1 MSGTAAAGLERDGG
15 GFLRGLEREMR
26 SLSVVGIRRGIAYSE
41 NAPLAYC
48 ILWPAFGRAMR
59 RHNAKRNRTMKR
71 SNELNAIDI
80 AAVQSRMLTIRNQ
93 QVLLDRDVAALY
105 GVETKALN
113 QAVKRNAERFD
124 EGYIFQL
131 DTHELENWKS
141 QIVTSNLS
149 KEEIAGLKMGLRR
162 APYAFTERGLYM
174 LATVLNSDR
183 AVHATKA
190 IIETYAQV
198 RSMVRDME
206 ALQTEKAGSPEQANM
221 LTRAGH
227 KLASLIG
234 DNLSTVS
241 RKTTIE
247 LNLALL
253 KISHEVTER
262 KE

>member
-1 MSGTAAAGLERDGG
+1 MKKSTGLR
-15 GFLRGLEREMR
+15 
-26 SLSVVGIRRGIAYSE
+26 
-41 NAPLAYC
+41 
-48 ILWPAFGRAMR
+48 
-59 RHNAKRNRTMKR
+59 
-71 SNELNAIDI
+71 AIDI

-113 QAVKRNAERFD
+113 QAVKRNSERFE
-124 EGYIFQL
+124 EGYLFRLNEQ
-131 DTHELENWKS
+131 EVENWKS

-149 KEEIAGLKMGLRR
+149 DGEIAGLKMGLRR

-183 AVHATKA
+183 AVRATKA

-206 ALQTEKAGSPEQANM
+206 AKQTEKAGSPEQASL

-227 KLASLIG
+227 KLAGLIG
-234 DNLSTVS
+234 DNLSTES

-253 KISHEVTER
+253 KITHEVTQR
-262 KE
+262 KETER

>member
-1 MSGTAAAGLERDGG
+1 MKK
-15 GFLRGLEREMR
+15 
-26 SLSVVGIRRGIAYSE
+26 
-41 NAPLAYC
+41 
-48 ILWPAFGRAMR
+48 PAQLG
-59 RHNAKRNRTMKR
+59 
-71 SNELNAIDI
+71 AIDI

-113 QAVKRNAERFD
+113 QAVKRNTERFE
-124 EGYIFQL
+124 EGYLFQL
-131 DTHELENWKS
+131 DASEVENWKS

-149 KEEIAGLKMGLRR
+149 EREIASLKMGMRR

-174 LATVLNSDR
+174 LATILNSDR
-183 AVHATKA
+183 AVRATKA

-206 ALQTEKAGSPEQANM
+206 AIQTEKAGSPEQANL

-227 KLASLIG
+227 KLAGLIG

-253 KISHEVTER
+253 KITHEVSER

>member
-1 MSGTAAAGLERDGG
+1 
-15 GFLRGLEREMR
+15 
-26 SLSVVGIRRGIAYSE
+26 
-41 NAPLAYC
+41 
-48 ILWPAFGRAMR
+48 
-59 RHNAKRNRTMKR
+59 
-71 SNELNAIDI
+71 
-80 AAVQSRMLTIRNQ
+80 MLTIRNQ

-113 QAVKRNAERFD
+113 QAVKRNAEKFPA
-124 EGYIFQL
+124 GYIL
-131 DTHELENWKS
+131 KMTEEECSRS
-141 QIVTSNLS
+141 QIVTLNGGRGSNL
-149 KEEIAGLKMGLRR
+149 KYL
-162 APYAFTERGLYM
+162 PYAFTEKGLYM
-174 LATVLNSDR
+174 LATVLKSTR
-183 AVHATKA
+183 ATQATLA

-227 KLASLIG
+227 KLAELSG

>member
-1 MSGTAAAGLERDGG
+1 
-15 GFLRGLEREMR
+15 
-26 SLSVVGIRRGIAYSE
+26 
-41 NAPLAYC
+41 
-48 ILWPAFGRAMR
+48 
-59 RHNAKRNRTMKR
+59 MKK
-71 SNELNAIDI
+71 SNEFNAIDI

-113 QAVKRNAERFD
+113 QAVKRNAEKFPA
-124 EGYIFQL
+124 GYIL
-131 DTHELENWKS
+131 KMTEEECSRS
-141 QIVTSNLS
+141 QIVTLNGGRGSNL
-149 KEEIAGLKMGLRR
+149 KYL
-162 APYAFTERGLYM
+162 PYAFTERGLYM
-174 LATVLNSDR
+174 LATVLKSAR
-183 AVHATKA
+183 ATQATLA
-190 IIETYAQV
+190 IIETYAKV

-234 DNLSTVS
+234 DNLTTQS

-253 KISHEVTER
+253 KITHEFTER
-262 KE
+262 KD